1 MVYKYFDKK
10 SKGGVTNNVIKKNLK
25 LAKELHKPIIRN
37 LEKRTVYSRFRYL
50 RGWFSWYVINKQV

>member
-50 RGWFSWYVINKQV
+50 RG

>member
-10 SKGGVTNNVIKKNLK
+10 SRVGVTNNGIKQNLK
-25 LAKELHKPIIRN
+25 LAKELHKPIIIN
-37 LEKRTVYSRFRYL
+37 LEKRTVYSRFKYL